1 MLSRFRSTM
10 LHSPAFFSME
20 YLGWPSSKEGI
31 INDFLLLAQ
40 IFSRIPSQ
48 LPNPWYK
55 ATWIPETS
63 FSRGFAWRS
72 KGWTQLQKRCFYQIH
87 ALDPT
92 RYHWPN
98 TDRLKEAALAIF
110 SMAAAVDLGKE
121 SYRALL
127 LGKGWPS
134 HRTRGQHPRSPSPV
148 FFLCWM
154 WRMNFQNGPSY
165 VGCCILS
172 TFLHLLKGLKISPHF
187 FRHWNNSGCGP
198 WKKPQPGSKLY
209 WSSRRSM
216 HRS

>member
-1 MLSRFRSTM
+1 MISCCSLRSSHAFQVNFPTHGTRQRGFQKQAFPEDLLGDLKVEHSFRSDVSTRFM
-10 LHSPAFFSME
+10 H
-20 YLGWPSSKEGI
+20 
-31 INDFLLLAQ
+31 
-40 IFSRIPSQ
+40 
-48 LPNPWYK
+48 
-55 ATWIPETS
+55 
-63 FSRGFAWRS
+63 
-72 KGWTQLQKRCFYQIH
+72 WTQLVI
-87 ALDPT
+87 
-92 RYHWPN
+92 

-198 WKKPQPGSKLY
+198 WKKPQPGSKLC